1 MFLIFGGIKMSLI
14 KSTKSDEANKYE
26 LEVKVDK
33 ETFSAATDKAY
44 KKQVKKINI
53 PGFRKGKAPKH
64 MIERMYGKGVFYDDA
79 IEETYPSA
87 LADATVEAK
96 LKAVSVDDLSVD
108 EVGEDGYTFKAKIT
122 VAPELTVDGYKGIE
136 VEKLSTEVTDE
147 LVNEE
152 LEAVRERNGRMV
164 TVEDR
169 AAENGDTTVIDFE
182 GFVDGEAFEG
192 GKSENYN
199 LRLGDGNFIP
209 GFEEAIVGHK
219 TGEEFTIDVTFPED
233 YNAENLAGKE
243 AQFKIKLHEI
253 KTKELPEV
261 DDEFVKDVSEKD
273 TVEEYKE
280 ELKEKVAKRL
290 EEQADKDFDDKL
302 TEALEKLAVEEIPEA
317 MFDNEVRDMLN
328 EFDMRLRSQ
337 GMDLPTYMKYT
348 GMDQGAI
355 EATYKPQA
363 EKRVKIRLVL
373 EAIGRQEKIEVTDE
387 DVDNEYKKLA
397 DAYKAKVDEV
407 KNYISKEALTE
418 DIKVEKAM
426 QLVRD
431 NAVVK

>member
-1 MFLIFGGIKMSLI
+1 MSLI
-14 KSTKSDEANKYE
+14 KSTKLDEANKYE

-33 ETFSAATDKAY
+33 ETFEAATLKAY
-44 KKQVKKINI
+44 KKQVKNINI

-87 LADATVEAK
+87 LADATVEAE
-96 LKAVSVDDLSVD
+96 LKAISVDDLSVD
-108 EVGEDGYTFKAKIT
+108 EVGEDGYSFKAKIT

-147 LVNEE
+147 LVEEE
-152 LEAVRERNGRMV
+152 LQAVRERNGRMV

-273 TVEEYKE
+273 TLDEYKE

-290 EEQADKDFDDKL
+290 EEQAEKDFDDKL

-317 MFDNEVRDMLN
+317 MYNNEVRDMLN

-337 GMDLPTYMKYT
+337 GMDLQTYMKYT

-373 EAIGRQEKIEVTDE
+373 EAIARQEKIEVSDE
-387 DVDNEYKKLA
+387 DIENEYKKLA
-397 DAYKAKVDEV
+397 DSYKAKVEEV
-407 KNYISKEALTE
+407 KTYIATDALAE

-431 NAVVK
+431 NAKVKK

>member
-1 MFLIFGGIKMSLI
+1 MSLI
-14 KSTKSDEANKYE
+14 KSTKLDEANKYE

-33 ETFSAATDKAY
+33 KTFEAATLKAY
-44 KKQVKKINI
+44 KKQVKNINI

-64 MIERMYGKGVFYDDA
+64 MIEKMYGKGVFYDDA

-87 LADATVEAK
+87 LADATVEAE

-108 EVGEDGYTFKAKIT
+108 EVGEDGYSFKAKIT
-122 VAPELTVDGYKGIE
+122 VAPQLTVDGYKGIE

-147 LVNEE
+147 LVEEE
-152 LEAVRERNGRMV
+152 LQAVRERNGRMV

-273 TVEEYKE
+273 TLDEYKE

-290 EEQADKDFDDKL
+290 EEQAEKDFDDKL

-317 MFDNEVRDMLN
+317 MYNNEVRDMLN

-337 GMDLPTYMKYT
+337 GMDLQTYMKYT

-373 EAIGRQEKIEVTDE
+373 EAIARQEKIEVSDE
-387 DVDNEYKKLA
+387 DVENEYSKLA
-397 DAYKAKVDEV
+397 DSYKAKVEEV
-407 KNYISKEALTE
+407 KTYIAKDALAE

-431 NAVVK
+431 NAVTK

>member
-1 MFLIFGGIKMSLI
+1 MSLI
-14 KSTKSDEANKYE
+14 KSTKLDEANKYE

-33 ETFSAATDKAY
+33 ETFEAATLKAY
-44 KKQVKKINI
+44 KKQVKNINI

-64 MIERMYGKGVFYDDA
+64 MIEKMYGKGVFYDDA

-87 LADATVEAK
+87 LADATVEAE

-108 EVGEDGYTFKAKIT
+108 EVGEDGYSFKAKIT
-122 VAPELTVDGYKGIE
+122 VAPQLTVDGYKGIE

-147 LVNEE
+147 LVEEE
-152 LEAVRERNGRMV
+152 LQAVRERNGRMV

-273 TVEEYKE
+273 TLDEYKE

-290 EEQADKDFDDKL
+290 EEQAEKDFDDKL
-302 TEALEKLAVEEIPEA
+302 TEALEKLAIEEIPEA
-317 MFDNEVRDMLN
+317 MYNNEVRDMLN

-337 GMDLPTYMKYT
+337 GMDLQTYMKYT

-373 EAIGRQEKIEVTDE
+373 EAIARQEKIEVSDE
-387 DVDNEYKKLA
+387 DVENEYSKLA
-397 DAYKAKVDEV
+397 DSYKAKVEEV
-407 KNYISKEALTE
+407 KTYIAKDALAE

-431 NAVVK
+431 NAVTK

>member
-1 MFLIFGGIKMSLI
+1 MSLI
-14 KSTKSDEANKYE
+14 KSTKLDEANKYE

-33 ETFSAATDKAY
+33 ETFEAATLKAY
-44 KKQVKKINI
+44 KKQVKNINI

-87 LADATVEAK
+87 LADATVEAE
-96 LKAVSVDDLSVD
+96 LKAISVDDLSVD
-108 EVGEDGYTFKAKIT
+108 EVGEDGYSFKAKIT

-147 LVNEE
+147 LVEEE
-152 LEAVRERNGRMV
+152 LQAVRERNGRMV

-273 TVEEYKE
+273 TLDEYKE

-290 EEQADKDFDDKL
+290 EEQAEKDFDDKL

-317 MFDNEVRDMLN
+317 MYNNEVRDMLN

-337 GMDLPTYMKYT
+337 GMDLQTYMKYT

-373 EAIGRQEKIEVTDE
+373 EAIARQEKIEVSDE
-387 DVDNEYKKLA
+387 DIENEYKKLA
-397 DAYKAKVDEV
+397 DSYKAKVEEV
-407 KNYISKEALTE
+407 KTYIAKDALAE
-418 DIKVEKAM
+418 DIKVEKSM

-431 NAVVK
+431 NAKVKNNIE

>member
-1 MFLIFGGIKMSLI
+1 MSLVNS
-14 KSTKSDEANKYE
+14 KKLDEANKYE
-26 LEVKVDK
+26 LEVKVEK
-33 ETFSAATDKAY
+33 EAFAAATMKAY
-44 KKQVKKINI
+44 KKQVKNINI

-64 MIERMYGKGVFYDDA
+64 IIERMYGKGVFYDDA

-87 LADATVEAK
+87 LADAAVEAE
-96 LKAVSVDDLSVD
+96 LKAIGVDDIS
-108 EVGEDGYTFKAKIT
+108 VGEVSDDGYTFTAKII

-147 LVNEE
+147 LVDEE
-152 LEAVRERNGRMV
+152 LQAVRERNGRMV

-273 TVEEYKE
+273 TLDEYKE

-290 EEQADKDFDDKL
+290 EEQSEKDFDNKL
-302 TEALEKLAVEEIPEA
+302 TDALEKLATEEIPEV

-337 GMDLPTYMKYT
+337 GMDLATYMKYT

-373 EAIGRQEKIEVTDE
+373 EAIGRQENIEVTDE
-387 DVDNEYKKLA
+387 DVENEYKKLA
-397 DAYKAKVDEV
+397 EAYKAEPDEV
-407 KNYISKEALTE
+407 KNYISTEALSE

-431 NAVVK
+431 NAKVK

>member
-1 MFLIFGGIKMSLI
+1 MSLVNS
-14 KSTKSDEANKYE
+14 KKLDEANKYE
-26 LEVKVDK
+26 LEVKVEK
-33 ETFSAATDKAY
+33 EAFSAATMKAY
-44 KKQVKKINI
+44 KKQVKNINI

-64 MIERMYGKGVFYDDA
+64 IIERMYGKGVFYDDA

-87 LADATVEAK
+87 LADAAVEAE
-96 LKAVSVDDLSVD
+96 LKAIGVDDIS
-108 EVGEDGYTFKAKIT
+108 VGEVSDDGYTFTAKII

-147 LVNEE
+147 LVDEE
-152 LEAVRERNGRMV
+152 LQAVRERNGRMV

-273 TVEEYKE
+273 TLDEYKE

-290 EEQADKDFDDKL
+290 EEQSEKDFDNKL
-302 TEALEKLAVEEIPEA
+302 TDALEKLATEEIPEV

-337 GMDLPTYMKYT
+337 GMDLATYMKYT
-348 GMDQGAI
+348 SMDQGAI

-373 EAIGRQEKIEVTDE
+373 EAIGRQENIEVTDE
-387 DVDNEYKKLA
+387 DVENEYKKLA
-397 DAYKAKVDEV
+397 EAYKAEPDEV
-407 KNYISKEALTE
+407 KNYISKEALSE

-431 NAVVK
+431 NAKVK

>member
-1 MFLIFGGIKMSLI
+1 MSLI
-14 KSTKSDEANKYE
+14 KSTKLDEANKYE
-26 LEVKVDK
+26 LEVKVEK
-33 ETFSAATDKAY
+33 EAFAAATIKAY
-44 KKQVKKINI
+44 KKQVKNINI

-64 MIERMYGKGVFYDDA
+64 IIERMYGKGVFYDDA

-87 LADATVEAK
+87 LADATLEAE

-108 EVGEDGYTFKAKIT
+108 EVNEDGYTFKAKIT

-147 LVNEE
+147 LVDEE
-152 LEAVRERNGRMV
+152 LQSVRERNGRMV

-169 AAENGDTTVIDFE
+169 AAENGDTTVIDFD

-273 TVEEYKE
+273 TLEEYKE

-290 EEQADKDFDDKL
+290 EEQAEKDFDDKL

-317 MFDNEVRDMLN
+317 MYNNEVRDMLN

-337 GMDLPTYMKYT
+337 GMDLATYMKYT

-373 EAIGRQEKIEVTDE
+373 EAIARQEKIEVSDE
-387 DVDNEYKKLA
+387 DIEKEYEKLA

-407 KNYISKEALTE
+407 KTYIAKDALAE

-431 NAVVK
+431 NAKVK

>member
-1 MFLIFGGIKMSLI
+1 MSLI
-14 KSTKSDEANKYE
+14 NSTKLDEANKYE
-26 LEVKVDK
+26 LEVKVEK
-33 ETFSAATDKAY
+33 ETFAAATIKAY
-44 KKQVKKINI
+44 KKQVKNINI

-64 MIERMYGKGVFYDDA
+64 IIERMYGKGVFYDDA
-79 IEETYPSA
+79 IEDTYPSA
-87 LADATVEAK
+87 LADATVEAE
-96 LKAVSVDDLSVD
+96 LKPVSVDDLSVG
-108 EVGEDGYTFKAKIT
+108 EVSEDGYTFKAKVT

-147 LVNEE
+147 LVDEE
-152 LEAVRERNGRMV
+152 LQAVRERNGRMV

-273 TVEEYKE
+273 TLDEYKE

-290 EEQADKDFDDKL
+290 EEQAEKDFDDKL

-317 MFDNEVRDMLN
+317 MYDNEVRDMLN

-337 GMDLPTYMKYT
+337 GMDLATYMKYT

-387 DVDNEYKKLA
+387 DVEKEYEKLA

-407 KNYISKEALTE
+407 KTYISKEALSE

-431 NAVVK
+431 NAKVK

>member
-1 MFLIFGGIKMSLI
+1 F
-14 KSTKSDEANKYE
+14 T
-26 LEVKVDK
+26 
-33 ETFSAATDKAY
+33 
-44 KKQVKKINI
+44 
-53 PGFRKGKAPKH
+53 
-64 MIERMYGKGVFYDDA
+64 
-79 IEETYPSA
+79 
-87 LADATVEAK
+87 
-96 LKAVSVDDLSVD
+96 
-108 EVGEDGYTFKAKIT
+108 AKII

-147 LVNEE
+147 LVDEE
-152 LEAVRERNGRMV
+152 LQAVRERNGRMV

-273 TVEEYKE
+273 TLDEYKE

-290 EEQADKDFDDKL
+290 EEQSEKDFDNKL
-302 TEALEKLAVEEIPEA
+302 TDALEKLATEEIPEV

-337 GMDLPTYMKYT
+337 GMDLATYMKYT

-373 EAIGRQEKIEVTDE
+373 EAIGRQENIEVTDE
-387 DVDNEYKKLA
+387 DVENEYKKLA
-397 DAYKAKVDEV
+397 EAYKAEPDEV
-407 KNYISKEALTE
+407 KNYISKEALSE

-431 NAVVK
+431 NAKVK

>member
-1 MFLIFGGIKMSLI
+1 MSLI
-14 KSTKSDEANKYE
+14 KSTKLDEANKYE

-33 ETFSAATDKAY
+33 ETFEAATLKAY
-44 KKQVKKINI
+44 KKQVKNINI

-87 LADATVEAK
+87 LADATVEAE
-96 LKAVSVDDLSVD
+96 LKAISVDDLSVD
-108 EVGEDGYTFKAKIT
+108 EVGEDGYSFKAKIT

-147 LVNEE
+147 LVEEE
-152 LEAVRERNGRMV
+152 LQAVRERNGRMV

-273 TVEEYKE
+273 TLDEYKE

-290 EEQADKDFDDKL
+290 EEQAEKDFDDKL

-317 MFDNEVRDMLN
+317 MYNNEVRDMLN

-337 GMDLPTYMKYT
+337 GMDLQTYMKYT

-373 EAIGRQEKIEVTDE
+373 EAIARQEKIEVSDE
-387 DVDNEYKKLA
+387 DVENEYKKLA
-397 DAYKAKVDEV
+397 DSYKAKVEEV
-407 KNYISKEALTE
+407 KTYIAKDALAE

-431 NAVVK
+431 NAKVK

>member
-1 MFLIFGGIKMSLI
+1 MSLI
-14 KSTKSDEANKYE
+14 KSTKLDEANKYE
-26 LEVKVDK
+26 LEVKVEK
-33 ETFSAATDKAY
+33 EAFAAATIKAY
-44 KKQVKKINI
+44 KKQVKNINI

-64 MIERMYGKGVFYDDA
+64 IIERMYGKGVFYDDA

-87 LADATVEAK
+87 LADATLEAE

-108 EVGEDGYTFKAKIT
+108 EVSEDGYTFKAKIT

-147 LVNEE
+147 LVDEE
-152 LEAVRERNGRMV
+152 LQSVRERNGRMV

-273 TVEEYKE
+273 TLEEYKE

-290 EEQADKDFDDKL
+290 EEQAEKDFDDKL

-317 MFDNEVRDMLN
+317 MYNNEVRDMLN

-337 GMDLPTYMKYT
+337 GMDLATYMKYT

-373 EAIGRQEKIEVTDE
+373 EAIARQEKIEVSDE
-387 DVDNEYKKLA
+387 DIEKEYEKLA
-397 DAYKAKVDEV
+397 DAYKAKIDEV
-407 KNYISKEALTE
+407 KTYIAKDALAE

-431 NAVVK
+431 NAKVK

>member
-1 MFLIFGGIKMSLI
+1 MSLI
-14 KSTKSDEANKYE
+14 KSTKLDEANKYE
-26 LEVKVDK
+26 LEVKVEK
-33 ETFSAATDKAY
+33 EAFAAATIKAY
-44 KKQVKKINI
+44 KKQVKNINI

-64 MIERMYGKGVFYDDA
+64 IIERMYGKGVFYDDA

-87 LADATVEAK
+87 LADATLEAE

-108 EVGEDGYTFKAKIT
+108 EVNEDGYTFKAKIT

-147 LVNEE
+147 LVDEE
-152 LEAVRERNGRMV
+152 LQSVRERNGRMV

-169 AAENGDTTVIDFE
+169 DAENGDTTVIDFE

-273 TVEEYKE
+273 TLEEYKE

-290 EEQADKDFDDKL
+290 EEQAEKDFDDKL

-317 MFDNEVRDMLN
+317 MYNNEVRDMLN

-337 GMDLPTYMKYT
+337 GMDLATYMKYT

-373 EAIGRQEKIEVTDE
+373 EAIARQEKIEVSDE
-387 DVDNEYKKLA
+387 DIEKEYEKLA

-407 KNYISKEALTE
+407 KTYIAKDALAE

-431 NAVVK
+431 NAKVK

>member
-1 MFLIFGGIKMSLI
+1 MSLI
-14 KSTKSDEANKYE
+14 NSTKLDEANKYE
-26 LEVKVDK
+26 LEVKVEK
-33 ETFSAATDKAY
+33 ETFAAATIKAY
-44 KKQVKKINI
+44 KKQVKNINI

-64 MIERMYGKGVFYDDA
+64 IIERMYGKGVFYDDA
-79 IEETYPSA
+79 IEDTYPSA
-87 LADATVEAK
+87 LADATVEAE
-96 LKAVSVDDLSVD
+96 LKPVSVDDLSVD
-108 EVGEDGYTFKAKIT
+108 EVSEDGYTFKAKVT

-147 LVNEE
+147 LVDEE
-152 LEAVRERNGRMV
+152 LQAVRERNGRMV

-273 TVEEYKE
+273 TLDEYKE

-290 EEQADKDFDDKL
+290 EEQAEKDFDDKL

-317 MFDNEVRDMLN
+317 MYDNEVRDMLN

-337 GMDLPTYMKYT
+337 GMDLATYMKYT

-387 DVDNEYKKLA
+387 DVEKEYEKLA

-407 KNYISKEALTE
+407 KTYISKEALSE

-431 NAVVK
+431 NAKVK